1 MLDKNVISN
10 DDVGKKINKRCNI
23 SLLISIIF
31 VIVGLFFFI
40 KPDTTVSI
48 ISYIIGG
55 TLITGGIF
63 SGYRYFSAKDIGS
76 IFNFDLVYGVLMLI
90 AGAFL
95 LIKPYAL
102 GSFFPIIL
110 GLWIIIN
117 SVTKF
122 QYALVLKKVK
132 NSDWTYT
139 CLISFLTLAWGIV
152 LLFNP
157 LKSALAITQII
168 GIFIIVY
175 AVLDIIDNF
184 IIRKNIEDILNI
196 FK

>member
-1 MLDKNVISN
+1 MLNMSVIN
-10 DDVGKKINKRCNI
+10 KDDIGKKISKRCNI
-23 SLLISIIF
+23 SLVISIIF
-31 VIVGLFFFI
+31 VIVGLFFFV

-63 SGYRYFSAKDIGS
+63 SIYRYFTAKEIGS

-90 AGAFL
+90 AGIFL
-95 LIKPYAL
+95 IIRPFAL
-102 GSFFPIIL
+102 GAFFPIIL

-132 NSDWTYT
+132 NSDWAYT
-139 CLISFLTLAWGIV
+139 CLISLLTLIWGIV

-184 IIRKNIEDILNI
+184 IIRKNIDDILNI